1 MEGES
6 PLLKEGALSLQ
17 TSLSHRELPPCPRR
31 LRSENLFRILR
42 AAGTWGKFWG
52 LVGRCECFIWCGCR
66 PRLAGVGRV
75 GRVYDFRKC
84 RLIPPHQSLARQL
97 PPKGKPFLHCAN
109 MANVVNMADMA
120 NIILCCGLP
129 LRSALIRRLRRHL
142 PPPRGRL
149 WCVTFSFW
157 LTSFR
162 VNLFF

>member
-1 MEGES
+1 MQ
-6 PLLKEGALSLQ
+6 PLSFFFFMVRRPPRSKPLSSSAASDVDKRQ
-17 TSLSHRELPPCPRR
+17 
-31 LRSENLFRILR
+31 ENLFRILR

-66 PRLAGVGRV
+66 TRLAGVGRV
-75 GRVYDFRKC
+75 GRVYGFCKC
-84 RLIPPHQSLARQL
+84 RVIPPHQSLARQL

-142 PPPRGRL
+142 PPRRGRL

>member
-6 PLLKEGALSLQ
+6 PLLKDGALSLQ

-31 LRSENLFRILR
+31 FRSENLFRILR

-52 LVGRCECFIWCGCR
+52 LVGRCEYFIWCGCR
-66 PRLAGVGRV
+66 TRLAGVGRV

-142 PPPRGRL
+142 PPRRGRL
-149 WCVTFSFW
+149 WCVTLSSGLAF
-157 LTSFR
+157 
-162 VNLFF
+162 